1 MKKEGVIVLGASGH
15 AKVVIELLRAS
26 GLQVDYCV
34 GGLDSPESCLGV
46 AVLKGDEHL
55 QHLRENGYTRAFVAI
70 GSNALR
76 QRLAHTARE
85 AGFHLVNAIS
95 PTAVISPTARL
106 GKGIAIMAGVIINA
120 ESVIEDLAIIN
131 TGATIDHD
139 CRIGQAVHIAPQ
151 CALAG
156 NVSVSEA
163 AFLGIG
169 CKIIPGI
176 KIGEGATI
184 GAGGVVVSDIPART
198 LAVGIPA
205 RVIKNMTTLSETR

>member
-1 MKKEGVIVLGASGH
+1 MKQEGVIVLGASGH

-26 GLQVDYCV
+26 GQRVDYCV
-34 GGLDSPESCLGV
+34 GSSDSPQTCLGV
-46 AVLKGDEHL
+46 PVLRGDEHL
-55 QHLRENGYTRAFVAI
+55 QHLQESGYHKTFVAI

-76 QRLAHTARE
+76 QRLARAVRE
-85 AGFHLVNAIS
+85 AGFDLVNAIS
-95 PTAVISPTARL
+95 PTALISPTARL
-106 GKGIAIMAGVIINA
+106 GVGIAIMAGVVINA

-139 CRIGQAVHIAPQ
+139 CWIRRAAHIAPQ

-156 NVSVSEA
+156 NVNVSEA

-169 CKIIPGI
+169 CKVIPGI
-176 KIGEGATI
+176 EIGEGATI
-184 GAGGVVVSDIPART
+184 GAGGVVVSNIPAGA

-205 RVIKNMTTLSETR
+205 RVIKTMTKL